1 MTIPTLHPPLKDSP
15 GTVLTDSINSG
26 DTILK
31 VQSAS
36 DFQSAGITRLSLG
49 IDGAYT
55 ETVTVNS
62 YISSTQINVTRGSP
76 AYSWSTGTKV
86 SRVLTAE
93 DINDIHQYLGDLN
106 TRMVSNGNTHNHTL
120 GAGSQIPTAGI
131 ENNSISSEKVIDS
144 AITEQKLAP
153 DSVTTSKIL
162 DQSITYS
169 KLTTFPRVRVY
180 KAAAQVIANDTG
192 TIIIFNSE
200 EYDTNS
206 MHSNSVDNTLIK
218 INTAGIYIAVLS
230 LMFAANATG
239 YRQAWISKAGFEYI
253 GGTTVPGISGI
264 ESILNVTAM
273 CHLDAGDVL
282 YANVYQN
289 SGGNLNILAQSS
301 DSPYLSVTYI
311 GS

>member
-1 MTIPTLHPPLKDSP
+1 MTIPTLYKPLKDSP
-15 GTVLTDSINSG
+15 ETTLSESINSG
-26 DTILK
+26 DTIIFLANG
-31 VQSAS
+31 SA
-36 DFQSAGITRLSLG
+36 FRSANITRLSLG
-49 IDGAYT
+49 INGAYT
-55 ETVTVNS
+55 ETVTVTYWASN
-62 YISSTQINVTRGSP
+62 YEAHVTRGPDAISWP
-76 AYSWSTGTKV
+76 AGTKV

-206 MHSNSVDNTLIK
+206 MPAYN
-218 INTAGIYIAVLS
+218 
-230 LMFAANATG
+230 
-239 YRQAWISKAGFEYI
+239 Q
-253 GGTTVPGISGI
+253 
-264 ESILNVTAM
+264 
-273 CHLDAGDVL
+273 
-282 YANVYQN
+282 
-289 SGGNLNILAQSS
+289 
-301 DSPYLSVTYI
+301 
-311 GS
+311 